1 MNAPRRSLL
10 TTTLAIATL
19 LAAGCASAPAERF
32 WRLPMPPAAA
42 ATAGATAGA
51 PDAVAI
57 GPIGL
62 PELFDR
68 PQLVTGGA
76 GTEVRLWETQRWAEP
91 LRHNLGRALAARLA
105 AQLAPTQVLAW
116 PLAAGEPALRVNVN
130 VLRFDAELG
139 RGVDDELQWSV
150 KRVADG
156 AQRSGRSAVRQA
168 AAGAGHGDL
177 VAAHGAVL
185 DAVAGDIA
193 KAIRELP
200 AAEAR
205 R

>member
-1 MNAPRRSLL
+1 MTAVTDRLL
-10 TTTLAIATL
+10 LVALLVATVV
-19 LAAGCASAPAERF
+19 AAGCASTPAERF
-32 WRLPMPPAAA
+32 WRLPMPPAVAA
-42 ATAGATAGA
+42 SAMATQGA
-51 PDAVAI
+51 PELVVI
-57 GPIGL
+57 GPVGL

-105 AQLAPTQVLAW
+105 TQLAPAQVLAW
-116 PLAAGEPALRVNVN
+116 PLSSGEPALRVNVN

-139 RGVDDELQWSV
+139 RGVDDEVLWTV

-156 AQRSGRSAVRQA
+156 ALRSGRLALRQG
-168 AAGAGHGDL
+168 AAGPGHGDL

-193 KAIRELP
+193 RAIRELP
-200 AAEAR
+200 AAQAR

>member
-1 MNAPRRSLL
+1 MNAQRRSLL
-10 TTTLAIATL
+10 PAAATLAAL
-19 LAAGCASAPAERF
+19 VLAGCASAPPERF
-32 WRLPMPPAAA
+32 WRLPMPPAVAAGPAA
-42 ATAGATAGA
+42 AA
-51 PDAVAI
+51 PTVVTI

-76 GTEVRLWETQRWAEP
+76 GSEVRLWETQRWAEP
-91 LRHNLGRALAARLA
+91 LRQNLGRALAARLA
-105 AQLAPTQVLAW
+105 VQLAPTQVLAW
-116 PLAAGEPALRVNVN
+116 PLTAGAEPTLRVNVN

-150 KRVADG
+150 RRVADG
-156 AQRSGRSAVRQA
+156 AQRSGRSALRQPSV
-168 AAGAGHGDL
+168 GAGHEGL

-185 DAVAGDIA
+185 DAVANDLA
-193 KAIRELP
+193 QAIRDLP
-200 AAEAR
+200 APEVR